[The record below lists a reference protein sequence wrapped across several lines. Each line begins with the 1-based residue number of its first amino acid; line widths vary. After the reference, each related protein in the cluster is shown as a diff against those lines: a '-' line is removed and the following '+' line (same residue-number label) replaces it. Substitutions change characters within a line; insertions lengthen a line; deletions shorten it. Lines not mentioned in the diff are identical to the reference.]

1 MSHVSTYQPKT
12 AFTRWLDSRLP
23 IIRFTADF
31 MAFGTPRTIN
41 YFWTFGAILTFF
53 LVMQIFTGIILA
65 MHYAPNAAV
74 AFDSIE
80 KIMRDVNYG
89 WLMRYT
95 HAIGASLF
103 FLAVHIHLFR
113 GLYYGSYK
121 APREVLWMIGVT
133 ILIAMIATAFMGYSL
148 VWGNMSY
155 WAVTV
160 ITNLFS
166 ALDSIWNGLGTTLV
180 EWIWGGFSV
189 DNPTL
194 NRLFSLHYL
203 LPFVIVGLVGLHIWA
218 LHVSGSNN
226 PTGIEVRNHQKETLP
241 FHPYFTL
248 KDSLGIAVFGLLF
261 AYLVFYAP
269 NYLLAP
275 ENYEQANQLKTPPH
289 IVPEW
294 YFLPYYAI
302 LRAIPSKLGGV
313 IALFGALITLFF
325 VPWLDTS
332 RVRSTRYRPI
342 YRWFFWALV
351 FDCLALGYLGSQ
363 PPEGVPESASQ
374 LGFFAWWYAFIKT
387 PLFWGR
393 VFTLYYFAHFYLVM
407 PIVGLIETPSPMPE
421 SIAGAFKHKADHS
434 AQARPVPAE

>member
-1 MSHVSTYQPKT
+1 MSHASTYQPKT

-23 IIRFTADF
+23 IIRFAADF
-31 MAFGTPRTIN
+31 MAFGTPRNLN
-41 YFWTFGAILTFF
+41 YLWTFGAILTFF
-53 LVMQIFTGIILA
+53 LLMQIFTGVILA
-65 MHYAPNAAV
+65 MHYAPNAAL
-74 AFDSIE
+74 AFDSVE
-80 KIMRDVNYG
+80 KVMRDVNYG

-95 HAIGASLF
+95 HAVGASMF
-103 FLAVHIHLFR
+103 FLAVYIHLFR

-121 APREVLWMIGVT
+121 APREVLWMIGVA
-133 ILIAMIATAFMGYSL
+133 ILITMIATAFMGYSL

-166 ALDSIWNGLGTTLV
+166 SLDSIWSGLGTTV
-180 EWIWGGFSV
+180 VQWIWGGFSV
-189 DNPTL
+189 DNATL

-218 LHVSGSNN
+218 LHVPGSNN
-226 PTGIEVRNHQKETLP
+226 PDGVEVRNHAKETLP

-248 KDSLGIAVFGLLF
+248 KDSFGVAVFGLLF
-261 AYLVFYAP
+261 AYFVFYTP
-269 NYLLAP
+269 NYLSDVA
-275 ENYEQANQLKTPPH
+275 NYEPANQLKTPPH

-294 YFLPYYAI
+294 YFLPFYAI
-302 LRAIPSKLGGV
+302 LRAVPSKLGGV
-313 IALFGALITLFF
+313 IAMFGALVTLFL

-363 PPEGVPESASQ
+363 PPDGGTSIFGIFFSRT
-374 LGFFAWWYAFIKT
+374 FFAQ
-387 PLFWGR
+387 L
-393 VFTLYYFAHFYLVM
+393 FTLYYFAHFYLVM
-407 PIVGLIETPSPMPE
+407 PVVGLIETPSPMPE
-421 SIAGAFKHKADHS
+421 SIASTFKHKADHS
-434 AQARPVPAE
+434 AQASPVPAE